1 MFVFIFIAHGVAL
14 ITRVRLKV
22 VDWVTSI
29 NFNKGHLTFN
39 IYLVNAIGLHG
50 PNLISC
56 KQKFRER
63 RKVGRP
69 WLGNNLIIGL
79 KHQTLVLLDRTG
91 TRQQVNQFYQYIP
104 DSRTKIICEILQKTE
119 EYRLSLAEPSKPST
133 EMSLNMDSL
142 KICIAET

>member
-14 ITRVRLKV
+14 IITRVRLKV
-22 VDWVTSI
+22 VDPVTSI

-104 DSRTKIICEILQKTE
+104 DSRTKIILYPPKNQGILTFFS
-119 EYRLSLAEPSKPST
+119 RA
-133 EMSLNMDSL
+133 
-142 KICIAET
+142 IIAFHGNVFKYGFA

>member
-1 MFVFIFIAHGVAL
+1 MIDLSDLVFTRQLKLLFVFIFIAHGVAL

-63 RKVGRP
+63 EGRLEG
-69 WLGNNLIIGL
+69 LGLEII
-79 KHQTLVLLDRTG
+79 LL
-91 TRQQVNQFYQYIP
+91 
-104 DSRTKIICEILQKTE
+104 
-119 EYRLSLAEPSKPST
+119 
-133 EMSLNMDSL
+133 
-142 KICIAET
+142 